1 MINVTVEEHERYGT
15 KVYDMTIEQGEN
27 KIALS
32 FPDWSSAN
40 HINTYICDA
49 MGDVV
54 IDDMGD
60 FMVYHNGK
68 VNDEQEY
75 LSDEDMDTMHST
87 VENSQQIVIA
97 EARERIQDGKKN

>member
-40 HINTYICDA
+40 HINTYSA
-49 MGDVV
+49 
-54 IDDMGD
+54 
-60 FMVYHNGK
+60 
-68 VNDEQEY
+68 
-75 LSDEDMDTMHST
+75 